1 MSRAVT
7 EKVTNVF
14 GSLFS
19 KTEMSEVMT
28 EICKMDPN
36 FDPIPF
42 AKQCRE
48 DIIPNILEAI
58 IQGRFFSLGLTVWV
72 SRPLM
77 CVC

>member
-58 IQGRFFSLGLTVWV
+58 IQGRFFSLGLTV
-72 SRPLM
+72 
-77 CVC
+77 